1 MQLISADWVLPV
13 SRPPLRDGA
22 VLVDGGFVLDVG
34 ARSDLAARYPA
45 ASPEPFDDCVIMPGL
60 VNAHTHLTLT
70 DLAGKVPSMPFVEWL
85 PALVSA
91 MKPWT
96 VADHEA
102 SGAHGARECLL
113 AGVTAVG
120 DIAYGAAEVVAAASM
135 GLAGVYYWELLGMRA
150 ERVPEE
156 LEALRYPSRRDV
168 YSPRVTCGLSPHSPY
183 TSGPEL
189 LQAVHAIAAEKR
201 VPLAIHVAESA
212 AEIELLC
219 GGTGPLAAVAGRTA
233 FGFTAPGTSTVR
245 YLHDLGVL
253 SGATAVHCCHISDE
267 DIGLLA
273 AEARGVVTCPRSNRY
288 LGNPVP
294 DVTAL
299 LAAGI
304 PVGIGTDSAAS
315 NWDLDLMAE
324 IRTLRDIHPA
334 IPPRTLIEI
343 ATSQGAT
350 AIGIADR
357 FGMLEPGKQAD
368 LAVFALGEV
377 DEPEE
382 AVVDRAGAA
391 TLRALA
397 VGGSWRVLDG
407 AWQAS

>member
-1 MQLISADWVLPV
+1 VRLISADWVLPV
-13 SRPPLRDGA
+13 SRPPIRDGA
-22 VLVDGGFVLDVG
+22 VLLDGGCIADVG
-34 ARSDLAARYPA
+34 ARADLAARYPGA
-45 ASPEPFDDCVIMPGL
+45 VTEHFGGCVVMPGL

-70 DLAGKVPSMPFVEWL
+70 DLAGEVPSMPFVEWL

-135 GLAGVYYWELLGMRA
+135 GLAGVCYWELLGMRA
-150 ERVPEE
+150 GFVPDE
-156 LEALRYPSRRDV
+156 LEALRYPSHPEL
-168 YSPRVTCGLSPHSPY
+168 YGPRVTCGLSPHSPY

-189 LQAVHAIAAEKR
+189 LQAVHATAAEKG

-212 AEIELLC
+212 AEVELLRD
-219 GGTGPLAAVAGRTA
+219 GTGPLAAVAGRTA
-233 FGFTAPGTSTVR
+233 FGFQAPGTSTVR

-253 SGATAVHCCHISDE
+253 SGATAVHCCHVTAE
-267 DIGLLA
+267 DIELLA

-294 DVTAL
+294 DVTAF

-324 IRTLRDIHPA
+324 IRTLREIHPT
-334 IPPRTLIEI
+334 IPARTLIEI
-343 ATSQGAT
+343 VTSQGAR
-350 AIGIADR
+350 AIGIADQ
-357 FGMLEPGKQAD
+357 FGTLQRGKQAD
-368 LAVFALGEV
+368 LAVFALGDV

-382 AVVDRAGAA
+382 AVVGGAGAA
-391 TLRALA
+391 NLQALA

-407 AWQAS
+407 TWQDG